1 MAHFE
6 TSNND
11 SIKKTETMVSNNET
25 KQWFVQE
32 ITPYYNLVKPKGT
45 KPTMVYFIVRI
56 KSEQVRIST
65 GYKVYPN
72 QWEKNKAKVSKLLP
86 KLESDNN
93 MILNNQIK
101 IYNQRFDEY
110 KYLVNCGQ
118 IEMNKDTLRHY
129 IYKGQIMKK
138 IKKALNIPQTLKN
151 YIYND
156 ISFTDATKENRV
168 REVEK
173 FESFLNGRVLNSYSE
188 LNTKLFREFQE
199 WLIENVEGKNEDG
212 TASPATLNKIVS
224 NLLGSINKYLVAN
237 EIISKSQFIDI
248 VVTPIRQ
255 TKNDNKIALTE
266 DEIYLLHNYQCETE
280 KDTQIRDLFLLECT
294 TGQRFSD
301 VNKVTNNIIHK
312 DGRTYINLVQDK
324 NKAPIQVDI
333 LFEMALEIVQKY
345 DYKLPNISNKLLN
358 ERIKI
363 IAQKAGIKGSEELFF
378 DHIDKSK
385 ARTITRERHEC
396 VCSHTGRNT
405 FVTMLSLR
413 GWHYNEIGRYTG
425 HKKIETI
432 QHYDKSKV
440 GTKYRVMF
448 EALQKERPELLL
460 KLVTD
465 KVDKEKLSKEITKEP
480 LNLSANPLLNDN
492 EKKELEYYAIDSITF
507 DTLLDTQFLA
517 SKINKATELKSQVG
531 HLKDGKLCS
540 YDNEITSLISEIEK
554 FSQSSTSDSDVAK
567 QYVKQLSV
575 WKLSDLHDSFREII
589 VKCVKIGIS
598 KDAIMQFIN
607 KAVEIGLLD
616 KERFT
621 NIKEITT
628 VLLNKR
634 NKD

>member
-1 MAHFE
+1 MAHSE
-6 TSNND
+6 TSNNG
-11 SIKKTETMVSNNET
+11 SIKKAETMVSNNEI
-25 KQWFVQE
+25 KQCFVQE

-56 KSEQVRIST
+56 KKEQVRIST
-65 GYKVYPN
+65 RCKVYPN

-118 IEMNKDTLRHY
+118 IEMNKDTLKHY
-129 IYKGQIMKK
+129 IYKGQIMKE
-138 IKKALNIPQTLKN
+138 IKEALNIPQTLKK

-156 ISFTDATKENRV
+156 ISFTDATRENRI

-248 VVTPIRQ
+248 VVTPIKQ

-280 KDTQIRDLFLLECT
+280 KDEQIRDLFLLECT

-385 ARTITRERHEC
+385 AYTITRERYEC

-413 GWHYNEIGRYTG
+413 GWHYHEIGRYTG

-465 KVDKEKLSKEITKEP
+465 KVNKETSKEP
-480 LNLSANPLLNDN
+480 NNLSTNSLLNDN
-492 EKKELEYYAIDSITF
+492 EKVKPEYYAINSITF
-507 DTLLDTQFLA
+507 DILLDTQFFA
-517 SKINKATELKSQVG
+517 SKINKAVELQSQVG

-540 YDNEITSLISEIEK
+540 YDNEIASLISEIEK

-575 WKLSDLHDSFREII
+575 WKLSDLHDCFRKMII
-589 VKCVKIGIS
+589 KCVEIGIS
-598 KDAIMQFIN
+598 RDAIMQFIN
-607 KAVEIGLLD
+607 KALEIGLLD
-616 KERFT
+616 NARFT

-628 VLLNKR
+628 ALLDKR
-634 NKD
+634 NQD

>member
-1 MAHFE
+1 MAHSE

-11 SIKKTETMVSNNET
+11 SIKKAETMVSNNEI
-25 KQWFVQE
+25 KQCFVQE

-56 KSEQVRIST
+56 KKEQVRIST
-65 GYKVYPN
+65 RCKVYPN

-118 IEMNKDTLRHY
+118 VEMNKDTLKHY
-129 IYKGQIMKK
+129 IYKGQIMKE
-138 IKKALNIPQTLKN
+138 IKEALNIPQTLKK

-156 ISFTDATKENRV
+156 ISFTDATRENRI

-173 FESFLNGRVLNSYSE
+173 FESFLKGRVLNSYSE

-248 VVTPIRQ
+248 VITPIKQ

-280 KDTQIRDLFLLECT
+280 KDEQIRDLFLLECT

-385 ARTITRERHEC
+385 AYTITRERYEC

-413 GWHYNEIGRYTG
+413 GWHYHEIGRYTG

-465 KVDKEKLSKEITKEP
+465 KVNKETSKEP
-480 LNLSANPLLNDN
+480 NNLSTNSLLNDN
-492 EKKELEYYAIDSITF
+492 VKVKPEYYAINSITF
-507 DTLLDTQFLA
+507 DILLDTQFFA
-517 SKINKATELKSQVG
+517 SKINKAVELQSQVG

-540 YDNEITSLISEIEK
+540 YDNEIASLISEIEK

-575 WKLSDLHDSFREII
+575 WKLSDLHDCFRKMII
-589 VKCVKIGIS
+589 KCVEIGIS
-598 KDAIMQFIN
+598 RDAIMQFIN
-607 KAVEIGLLD
+607 KALEIGLLD
-616 KERFT
+616 NERFI

-628 VLLNKR
+628 ALLDKR
-634 NKD
+634 NQD

>member
-1 MAHFE
+1 MAHSE
-6 TSNND
+6 TSNNG
-11 SIKKTETMVSNNET
+11 SIKKAETMVSNNEI
-25 KQWFVQE
+25 KQCFVQE

-56 KSEQVRIST
+56 KKEQVRIST
-65 GYKVYPN
+65 RCKVYPN

-118 IEMNKDTLRHY
+118 IEMNKDTLKHY
-129 IYKGQIMKK
+129 IYKGQIMKE
-138 IKKALNIPQTLKN
+138 IKEALNIPQTLKK

-156 ISFTDATKENRV
+156 ISFTDATRENRI

-199 WLIENVEGKNEDG
+199 CLIENVEGKYEDG

-248 VVTPIRQ
+248 VVTPIKQ

-280 KDTQIRDLFLLECT
+280 KDEQIRDLFLLECT

-385 ARTITRERHEC
+385 AYTITRERYEC

-413 GWHYNEIGRYTG
+413 GWHYHEIGRYTG

-465 KVDKEKLSKEITKEP
+465 KVNKETSKEP
-480 LNLSANPLLNDN
+480 NNLSTNSLLNDN
-492 EKKELEYYAIDSITF
+492 VKVKPEYYAINSITF
-507 DTLLDTQFLA
+507 DILLDTQFFA
-517 SKINKATELKSQVG
+517 SKINKAVELQSQVG

-540 YDNEITSLISEIEK
+540 YDNEIASLISEIEK

-575 WKLSDLHDSFREII
+575 WKLSDLHDCFRKMII
-589 VKCVKIGIS
+589 KCVKIGIS

-607 KAVEIGLLD
+607 KALEIGLLD
-616 KERFT
+616 NARFT

-628 VLLNKR
+628 ALLDKR
-634 NKD
+634 NQD

>member
-1 MAHFE
+1 MAHSE
-6 TSNND
+6 TSNNG
-11 SIKKTETMVSNNET
+11 SIKKAATMVSNNEI
-25 KQWFVQE
+25 KQCFVQE

-56 KSEQVRIST
+56 KKEQVRIST
-65 GYKVYPN
+65 RCKVYPN

-118 IEMNKDTLRHY
+118 IEMNKDTLKHY
-129 IYKGQIMKK
+129 IYKGQIMKE
-138 IKKALNIPQTLKN
+138 IKEALNIPQTLKK

-156 ISFTDATKENRV
+156 ISFTDATRENRI

-248 VVTPIRQ
+248 VVTPIKQ

-280 KDTQIRDLFLLECT
+280 KDEQIRDLFLLECT

-385 ARTITRERHEC
+385 AYTITRERYEC

-413 GWHYNEIGRYTG
+413 GWHYHEIGRYTG

-465 KVDKEKLSKEITKEP
+465 KVNKETRKEP
-480 LNLSANPLLNDN
+480 NNLSTNSLLNDN
-492 EKKELEYYAIDSITF
+492 EKVKPEYYAINSITF
-507 DTLLDTQFLA
+507 DILLDTQFFA
-517 SKINKATELKSQVG
+517 SKINKAVELQSQVG

-540 YDNEITSLISEIEK
+540 YDNEIASLISEIEK

-575 WKLSDLHDSFREII
+575 WKLSDLHDCFRKMII
-589 VKCVKIGIS
+589 KCVEIGIS
-598 KDAIMQFIN
+598 RDAIMQFIN
-607 KAVEIGLLD
+607 KALEIGLLD
-616 KERFT
+616 NERFI

-628 VLLNKR
+628 ALLDKR
-634 NKD
+634 NQD

>member
-1 MAHFE
+1 MAHSE
-6 TSNND
+6 TSNNG
-11 SIKKTETMVSNNET
+11 SIKKAETMVSNNEI
-25 KQWFVQE
+25 KQCFVQE

-56 KSEQVRIST
+56 KKEQVRIST
-65 GYKVYPN
+65 RCKVYPN
-72 QWEKNKAKVSKLLP
+72 QWEKDKAKVSKLLP

-118 IEMNKDTLRHY
+118 IEMNKDTLKHY
-129 IYKGQIMKK
+129 IYKGQIMKE
-138 IKKALNIPQTLKN
+138 IKEALNIPQTLKK

-156 ISFTDATKENRV
+156 ISFTDATRENRI

-248 VVTPIRQ
+248 VVTPIKQ

-280 KDTQIRDLFLLECT
+280 KDEQIRDLFLLECT

-385 ARTITRERHEC
+385 AYTITRERYEC

-413 GWHYNEIGRYTG
+413 GWHYHEIGRYTG

-465 KVDKEKLSKEITKEP
+465 KVNKETSKEP
-480 LNLSANPLLNDN
+480 NNLSTNSLLNDN
-492 EKKELEYYAIDSITF
+492 VKVKPEYYAINSITF
-507 DTLLDTQFLA
+507 DILLDTQFFA
-517 SKINKATELKSQVG
+517 SKINKAIELQSQVG

-540 YDNEITSLISEIEK
+540 YDNEIASLISEIEK
-554 FSQSSTSDSDVAK
+554 LSQSSTSDSDVAK

-575 WKLSDLHDSFREII
+575 GKLSDLHECFREMII
-589 VKCVKIGIS
+589 KCIKIGIS

-607 KAVEIGLLD
+607 KALEIGLLD
-616 KERFT
+616 NERFI

-628 VLLNKR
+628 ALLDKR
-634 NKD
+634 NQD

>member
-1 MAHFE
+1 MAHSE
-6 TSNND
+6 TSNNG
-11 SIKKTETMVSNNET
+11 SIKKAETMVSNNEI
-25 KQWFVQE
+25 KQCFVQE

-56 KSEQVRIST
+56 KKEQVRIST
-65 GYKVYPN
+65 RCKVYPN

-118 IEMNKDTLRHY
+118 IEMNKDTLKHY
-129 IYKGQIMKK
+129 IYKGQIMKE
-138 IKKALNIPQTLKN
+138 IKEALNIPQTLKK

-156 ISFTDATKENRV
+156 ISFTDATRENRI

-248 VVTPIRQ
+248 VVTPIKQ

-280 KDTQIRDLFLLECT
+280 KDEQIRDLFLLECT

-385 ARTITRERHEC
+385 AYTITRERYEC

-413 GWHYNEIGRYTG
+413 GWHYHEIGRYTG

-465 KVDKEKLSKEITKEP
+465 KVNKETSKEP
-480 LNLSANPLLNDN
+480 NNLSTNSLLNDN
-492 EKKELEYYAIDSITF
+492 VKVKPEYYAINSITF
-507 DTLLDTQFLA
+507 DILLDTQFFA
-517 SKINKATELKSQVG
+517 SKINKAIELQSQVG

-540 YDNEITSLISEIEK
+540 YDNEIASLISEIEK
-554 FSQSSTSDSDVAK
+554 LSQSSTSDSDVAK

-575 WKLSDLHDSFREII
+575 GKQSDLYDSFREMII
-589 VKCVKIGIS
+589 KCVKIGIS

-607 KAVEIGLLD
+607 KALEIGLLD
-616 KERFT
+616 NERFI

-628 VLLNKR
+628 ALLDKR
-634 NKD
+634 NQD

>member
-1 MAHFE
+1 MAHSE
-6 TSNND
+6 TSNNG
-11 SIKKTETMVSNNET
+11 SIKKAETMVSNNEI
-25 KQWFVQE
+25 KQCFVQE

-56 KSEQVRIST
+56 KKEQVRIST
-65 GYKVYPN
+65 RCKVYPN

-118 IEMNKDTLRHY
+118 IEMNKDTLKHY
-129 IYKGQIMKK
+129 IYKGQIMKE
-138 IKKALNIPQTLKN
+138 IKEALNIPQTLKK

-156 ISFTDATKENRV
+156 ISFTDATRENRI

-248 VVTPIRQ
+248 VVTPIKQ

-280 KDTQIRDLFLLECT
+280 KDEQIRDLFLLECT

-385 ARTITRERHEC
+385 AYTITRERYEC

-413 GWHYNEIGRYTG
+413 GWHYHEIGRYTG

-448 EALQKERPELLL
+448 EALQKECPELLL

-465 KVDKEKLSKEITKEP
+465 KVNKETSKEP
-480 LNLSANPLLNDN
+480 NNLSTNSLLNDN
-492 EKKELEYYAIDSITF
+492 VKVKPEYYAINSITF
-507 DTLLDTQFLA
+507 DILLDTQFFA
-517 SKINKATELKSQVG
+517 SKINKAVELQSQVG

-540 YDNEITSLISEIEK
+540 YDNEIASLISEIEK
-554 FSQSSTSDSDVAK
+554 LSQSSTSDSDVAK

-575 WKLSDLHDSFREII
+575 WKLSDLHDCFRKMII
-589 VKCVKIGIS
+589 KCVEIGIS
-598 KDAIMQFIN
+598 RDAIMQFIN
-607 KAVEIGLLD
+607 KALEIGLLD
-616 KERFT
+616 NERFI

-628 VLLNKR
+628 ALLDKR
-634 NKD
+634 NQD

>member
-1 MAHFE
+1 MAHSE

-11 SIKKTETMVSNNET
+11 SIKKAETMVSNNEI
-25 KQWFVQE
+25 KQCFVQE

-56 KSEQVRIST
+56 KKEQVRIST
-65 GYKVYPN
+65 RCKVYPN

-118 IEMNKDTLRHY
+118 VEMNKDTLKHY
-129 IYKGQIMKK
+129 IYKGQIMKE
-138 IKKALNIPQTLKN
+138 IKEALNIPQTLKK

-156 ISFTDATKENRV
+156 ISFTDATRENRI

-173 FESFLNGRVLNSYSE
+173 FESFLKGRVLNSYSE

-248 VVTPIRQ
+248 VVTPIKQ

-280 KDTQIRDLFLLECT
+280 KDEQIRDLFLLECT

-385 ARTITRERHEC
+385 AYTITRERYEC

-413 GWHYNEIGRYTG
+413 GWHYHEIGRYTG

-465 KVDKEKLSKEITKEP
+465 KVNKETSKEP
-480 LNLSANPLLNDN
+480 NNLSTNSLLNDN
-492 EKKELEYYAIDSITF
+492 VKVKPEYYAINSITF
-507 DTLLDTQFLA
+507 DILLDTQFFA
-517 SKINKATELKSQVG
+517 SKINKAVELQSQVG

-540 YDNEITSLISEIEK
+540 YDNEIASLISEIEK

-575 WKLSDLHDSFREII
+575 WKLSDLHDCFRKMII
-589 VKCVKIGIS
+589 KCVEIGIS
-598 KDAIMQFIN
+598 RDAIMQFIN
-607 KAVEIGLLD
+607 KALEIGLLD
-616 KERFT
+616 NERFI

-628 VLLNKR
+628 ALLDKR
-634 NKD
+634 NQD

>member
-1 MAHFE
+1 MHSK

-11 SIKKTETMVSNNET
+11 SIKKAETMVSNNEI
-25 KQWFVQE
+25 KQCFVQE

-56 KSEQVRIST
+56 QNEQVRIST
-65 GYKVYPN
+65 GYKVYPS
-72 QWEKNKAKVSKLLP
+72 QWEKNKAKVSKQLP

-93 MILNNQIK
+93 MILNDQIE

-118 IEMNKDTLRHY
+118 IEMNKETLKHY
-129 IYKGQIMKK
+129 IYKGKIMKK
-138 IKKALNIPQTLKN
+138 EKEVLNIPQTLKSS
-151 YIYND
+151 IYND
-156 ISFTDATKENRV
+156 VSFVDVTRENRI

-237 EIISKSQFIDI
+237 EIISKSQFTDI
-248 VVTPIRQ
+248 VVIPIKQ

-301 VNKVTNNIIHK
+301 VDKVTNNIIHK
-312 DGRTYINLVQDK
+312 DDRTYINLVQDK
-324 NKAPIQVDI
+324 TKAPIQVDI

-345 DYKLPNISNKLLN
+345 NYKLPNISNKLLN

-378 DHIDKSK
+378 DHTNKSK
-385 ARTITRERHEC
+385 AYTITRKRHEC
-396 VCSHTGRNT
+396 ICSHTGRNT

-425 HKKIETI
+425 HKKIETV

-440 GTKYRVMF
+440 GTKYKVMF
-448 EALQKERPELLL
+448 EELKKKHPELLL
-460 KLVTD
+460 KLVA
-465 KVDKEKLSKEITKEP
+465 DKEEHSKDNKLTKEP
-480 LNLSANPLLNDN
+480 TNLLNHLLFN
-492 EKKELEYYAIDSITF
+492 NNVKEELEYYAVDRDIDITKF
-507 DTLLDTQFLA
+507 DLTND
-517 SKINKATELKSQVG
+517 ELK
-531 HLKDGKLCS
+531 
-540 YDNEITSLISEIEK
+540 
-554 FSQSSTSDSDVAK
+554 
-567 QYVKQLSV
+567 
-575 WKLSDLHDSFREII
+575 W
-589 VKCVKIGIS
+589 
-598 KDAIMQFIN
+598 
-607 KAVEIGLLD
+607 LD
-616 KERFT
+616 KVEDTFEVGVPSLR
-621 NIKEITT
+621 IKKILNRLI
-628 VLLNKR
+628 LLGIVVRLK
-634 NKD
+634 

>member
-1 MAHFE
+1 MAHSE
-6 TSNND
+6 TSNNG
-11 SIKKTETMVSNNET
+11 SIKKAETMVSNNEI
-25 KQWFVQE
+25 KQCFVQE

-56 KSEQVRIST
+56 KKEQVRIST
-65 GYKVYPN
+65 RCKVYPN

-118 IEMNKDTLRHY
+118 IEMNKDTLKHY
-129 IYKGQIMKK
+129 IYKGQIMKE
-138 IKKALNIPQTLKN
+138 IKEALNIPQTLKK

-156 ISFTDATKENRV
+156 ISFTDATRENRI

-248 VVTPIRQ
+248 VVTPIKQ

-280 KDTQIRDLFLLECT
+280 KDEQIRDLFLLECT

-385 ARTITRERHEC
+385 AYTITRERYEC

-413 GWHYNEIGRYTG
+413 GWHYHEIGRYTG

-465 KVDKEKLSKEITKEP
+465 KVNKETSKEP
-480 LNLSANPLLNDN
+480 NNLSTNSLLNDN
-492 EKKELEYYAIDSITF
+492 VKVKPEYYAINSITF
-507 DTLLDTQFLA
+507 DILLDTLFFA
-517 SKINKATELKSQVG
+517 SKINKAIELQSQVG

-540 YDNEITSLISEIEK
+540 YDNEIASLISEIEK
-554 FSQSSTSDSDVAK
+554 LSQSSTSDSDVAK

-575 WKLSDLHDSFREII
+575 GKLSDLHECFREMII
-589 VKCVKIGIS
+589 KCIKIGIS

-607 KAVEIGLLD
+607 KALEIGLLD
-616 KERFT
+616 NERFI

-628 VLLNKR
+628 ALLDKR
-634 NKD
+634 NQD

>member
-1 MAHFE
+1 MAHSE
-6 TSNND
+6 TSNNG
-11 SIKKTETMVSNNET
+11 SIKKAETMVSNNEI
-25 KQWFVQE
+25 KQCFVQE

-56 KSEQVRIST
+56 KKEQVRIST
-65 GYKVYPN
+65 RCKVYPN

-118 IEMNKDTLRHY
+118 IEMNKDTLKHY
-129 IYKGQIMKK
+129 IYKGQIMKE
-138 IKKALNIPQTLKN
+138 IKEALNIPQTLKK

-156 ISFTDATKENRV
+156 ISFTDATRENRI

-248 VVTPIRQ
+248 VVTPIKQ

-280 KDTQIRDLFLLECT
+280 KDEQIRDLFLLECT

-385 ARTITRERHEC
+385 AYTITRERYEC

-413 GWHYNEIGRYTG
+413 GWHYHEIGRYTG

-465 KVDKEKLSKEITKEP
+465 KVNKETRKEP
-480 LNLSANPLLNDN
+480 NNLSTNSLLNDN
-492 EKKELEYYAIDSITF
+492 EKVKPEYYAINSITF
-507 DTLLDTQFLA
+507 DILLDTQFFA
-517 SKINKATELKSQVG
+517 SKINKAVELQSQVG

-540 YDNEITSLISEIEK
+540 YDNEIASLISEIEK
-554 FSQSSTSDSDVAK
+554 LSQSSTSDSDVAK

-575 WKLSDLHDSFREII
+575 WKLSDLHDCFRKMII
-589 VKCVKIGIS
+589 KCVEIGIS
-598 KDAIMQFIN
+598 RDAIMQFIN
-607 KAVEIGLLD
+607 KALEIGLLD
-616 KERFT
+616 NERFI

-628 VLLNKR
+628 ALLDKR
-634 NKD
+634 NQD

>member
-1 MAHFE
+1 MAHSE
-6 TSNND
+6 TSNNG
-11 SIKKTETMVSNNET
+11 SIKKAETMVSNNEI
-25 KQWFVQE
+25 KQCFVQE

-56 KSEQVRIST
+56 KKEQVRIST
-65 GYKVYPN
+65 RCKVYPN

-118 IEMNKDTLRHY
+118 IEMNKDTLKHY
-129 IYKGQIMKK
+129 IYKGQIMKE
-138 IKKALNIPQTLKN
+138 IKEALNIPQTLKK

-156 ISFTDATKENRV
+156 ISFTDATRENRI

-248 VVTPIRQ
+248 VVTPIKQ

-280 KDTQIRDLFLLECT
+280 KDEQIRDLFLLECT

-385 ARTITRERHEC
+385 AYTITRERYEC

-413 GWHYNEIGRYTG
+413 GWHYHEIGRYTG

-465 KVDKEKLSKEITKEP
+465 KVNKETRKEP
-480 LNLSANPLLNDN
+480 NNLSTNSLLNDN
-492 EKKELEYYAIDSITF
+492 EKVKPEYYAINSITF
-507 DTLLDTQFLA
+507 DILLDTQFFA
-517 SKINKATELKSQVG
+517 SKINKAVELQSQVG

-540 YDNEITSLISEIEK
+540 YDNEIASLISEIEK

-575 WKLSDLHDSFREII
+575 WKLSDLHDCFRKMII
-589 VKCVKIGIS
+589 KCVEIGIS
-598 KDAIMQFIN
+598 RDAIMQFIN
-607 KAVEIGLLD
+607 KALEIGLLD
-616 KERFT
+616 NERFI

-628 VLLNKR
+628 ALLDKR
-634 NKD
+634 NQD

>member
-1 MAHFE
+1 MAHSE

-11 SIKKTETMVSNNET
+11 SIKKAETMVSNNEI
-25 KQWFVQE
+25 KQCFVQE

-56 KSEQVRIST
+56 KKEQVRIST
-65 GYKVYPN
+65 RCKVYPN

-118 IEMNKDTLRHY
+118 VEMNKDTLKHY
-129 IYKGQIMKK
+129 IYKGQIMKE
-138 IKKALNIPQTLKN
+138 IKEALNIPQTLKK

-156 ISFTDATKENRV
+156 ISFTDATRENRI

-173 FESFLNGRVLNSYSE
+173 FESFLKGRVLNSYSE
-188 LNTKLFREFQE
+188 LNTKLFREFQDR
-199 WLIENVEGKNEDG
+199 LIENVEGKNEDG

-248 VVTPIRQ
+248 VVTPIKQ

-280 KDTQIRDLFLLECT
+280 KDEQIRDLFLLECT

-385 ARTITRERHEC
+385 AYTITRERYEC

-413 GWHYNEIGRYTG
+413 GWHYHEIGRYTG

-465 KVDKEKLSKEITKEP
+465 KVNKETSKEP
-480 LNLSANPLLNDN
+480 NNLSTNSLLNDN
-492 EKKELEYYAIDSITF
+492 VKVKPEYYAINSITF
-507 DTLLDTQFLA
+507 DILLDTQFFA
-517 SKINKATELKSQVG
+517 SKINKAVELQSQVG

-540 YDNEITSLISEIEK
+540 YDNEIASLISEIEK

-575 WKLSDLHDSFREII
+575 WKLSDLHDCFRKMII
-589 VKCVKIGIS
+589 KCVEIGIS
-598 KDAIMQFIN
+598 RDAIMQFIN
-607 KAVEIGLLD
+607 KALEIGLLD
-616 KERFT
+616 NERFI

-628 VLLNKR
+628 ALLDKR
-634 NKD
+634 NQD

>member
-6 TSNND
+6 TSND
-11 SIKKTETMVSNNET
+11 SIKRTETMVSNNET

-32 ITPYYNLVKPKGT
+32 IPPYYNLVKPKGT

-56 KSEQVRIST
+56 KNEQVRIST
-65 GYKVYPN
+65 GCKVSPN

-93 MILNNQIK
+93 MILNNQIQ

-118 IEMNKDTLRHY
+118 IEMNKDTLKHY
-129 IYKGQIMKK
+129 IYKGQIMKE
-138 IKKALNIPQTLKN
+138 IKEALNIPQTLKN

-156 ISFTDATKENRV
+156 ISFTDATRGNRI

-199 WLIENVEGKNEDG
+199 WLIENIEGKNEDG

-248 VVTPIRQ
+248 VVTPIKQ

-280 KDTQIRDLFLLECT
+280 KDEQIRDLFLLECT

-301 VNKVTNNIIHK
+301 VSKVTNNIIHK

-385 ARTITRERHEC
+385 AYTITRERCEC

-413 GWHYNEIGRYTG
+413 GWHYHEIGRYTG

-460 KLVTD
+460 KLVI
-465 KVDKEKLSKEITKEP
+465 DKEELGKEATKKT
-480 LNLSANPLLNDN
+480 LNLLTNPLLNDN
-492 EKKELEYYAIDSITF
+492 EKVKLEYYAIDSITF

-517 SKINKATELKSQVG
+517 SKINKATELQSQVG

-540 YDNEITSLISEIEK
+540 YDNEITSLVSEIEN
-554 FSQSSTSDSDVAK
+554 FAQSSTSDFDVAK

-575 WKLSDLHDSFREII
+575 WKLSDLNDIFKELII
-589 VKCVKIGIS
+589 KCVKIGIS
-598 KDAIMQFIN
+598 KDVIMRFID
-607 KAVEIGLLD
+607 KALEMELLD
-616 KERFT
+616 TDRFT
-621 NIKEITT
+621 NIKEVAIA
-628 VLLNKR
+628 LLDTKNK
-634 NKD
+634 NW

>member
-1 MAHFE
+1 MAHSE
-6 TSNND
+6 TSNNG
-11 SIKKTETMVSNNET
+11 SIKKAETMVSNNEI
-25 KQWFVQE
+25 KQCFVQE

-56 KSEQVRIST
+56 KKEQVRIST
-65 GYKVYPN
+65 RCKVYPN

-118 IEMNKDTLRHY
+118 IEMNKDTLKHY
-129 IYKGQIMKK
+129 IYKGQIMKE
-138 IKKALNIPQTLKN
+138 IKEALNIPQTLKK

-156 ISFTDATKENRV
+156 ISFTDATRENRI

-248 VVTPIRQ
+248 VVTPIKQ

-280 KDTQIRDLFLLECT
+280 KDEQIRDLFLLECT

-385 ARTITRERHEC
+385 AYTITRERYEC

-413 GWHYNEIGRYTG
+413 GWHYHEIGRYTG

-465 KVDKEKLSKEITKEP
+465 KVNKETSKEP
-480 LNLSANPLLNDN
+480 NNLSTNSLLNDN
-492 EKKELEYYAIDSITF
+492 VKVKPEYYAINIITF
-507 DTLLDTQFLA
+507 DILLDTQFFA
-517 SKINKATELKSQVG
+517 SKINKAIELQSQVG

-540 YDNEITSLISEIEK
+540 YDNEIASLISEIEK
-554 FSQSSTSDSDVAK
+554 LSQSSTSDSDVAK

-575 WKLSDLHDSFREII
+575 GKLSDLHECFREMII
-589 VKCVKIGIS
+589 KCIKIGIS

-607 KAVEIGLLD
+607 KALEIGLLD
-616 KERFT
+616 NERFI

-628 VLLNKR
+628 ALLDKR
-634 NKD
+634 NQD

>member
-1 MAHFE
+1 MAHSE
-6 TSNND
+6 TSNNG
-11 SIKKTETMVSNNET
+11 SIKKAETMVSNNEI
-25 KQWFVQE
+25 KQCFVQE

-56 KSEQVRIST
+56 KKEQVRIST
-65 GYKVYPN
+65 RCKVYPN

-118 IEMNKDTLRHY
+118 IEMNKDTLKHY
-129 IYKGQIMKK
+129 IYKGQIMKE
-138 IKKALNIPQTLKN
+138 IKEALNIPQTLKK

-156 ISFTDATKENRV
+156 ISFTDATRENRI

-248 VVTPIRQ
+248 VVTPIKQ

-280 KDTQIRDLFLLECT
+280 KDEQIRDLFLLECT

-385 ARTITRERHEC
+385 AYTITRERYEC

-413 GWHYNEIGRYTG
+413 GWHYHEIGRYTG

-465 KVDKEKLSKEITKEP
+465 KVNKETSKEP
-480 LNLSANPLLNDN
+480 NNLSTNSLLNDN
-492 EKKELEYYAIDSITF
+492 VKVKPEYYAINSITF
-507 DTLLDTQFLA
+507 DILLDTQFFA
-517 SKINKATELKSQVG
+517 SSINKAVELQSQVG

-540 YDNEITSLISEIEK
+540 YDNEIASLISEIEK
-554 FSQSSTSDSDVAK
+554 LSQSSTSDSDVAK

-575 WKLSDLHDSFREII
+575 WKLSDLHDCFRKMII
-589 VKCVKIGIS
+589 KCVEIGIS
-598 KDAIMQFIN
+598 RDAIMQFIN
-607 KAVEIGLLD
+607 KALEIGLLD
-616 KERFT
+616 NERFI

-628 VLLNKR
+628 ALLDKR
-634 NKD
+634 NQD

>member
-1 MAHFE
+1 
-6 TSNND
+6 
-11 SIKKTETMVSNNET
+11 
-25 KQWFVQE
+25 
-32 ITPYYNLVKPKGT
+32 
-45 KPTMVYFIVRI
+45 
-56 KSEQVRIST
+56 
-65 GYKVYPN
+65 
-72 QWEKNKAKVSKLLP
+72 
-86 KLESDNN
+86 

-118 IEMNKDTLRHY
+118 IEMNKDTLKHY
-129 IYKGQIMKK
+129 IYKGQIMKE
-138 IKKALNIPQTLKN
+138 IKEALNIPQTLKK

-156 ISFTDATKENRV
+156 ISFTDATRENRI

-248 VVTPIRQ
+248 VVTPIKQ

-280 KDTQIRDLFLLECT
+280 KDEQIRDLFLLECT

-385 ARTITRERHEC
+385 AYTITRERYEC

-413 GWHYNEIGRYTG
+413 GWHYHEIGRYTG

-465 KVDKEKLSKEITKEP
+465 KVNKETSKEP
-480 LNLSANPLLNDN
+480 NNLSTNSLLNDN
-492 EKKELEYYAIDSITF
+492 VKVKPEYYAINSITF
-507 DTLLDTQFLA
+507 DILLDTQFFA
-517 SKINKATELKSQVG
+517 SKINKAVELQSQVG

-540 YDNEITSLISEIEK
+540 YDNEIASLISEIEK

-575 WKLSDLHDSFREII
+575 WKLSDLHDCFRKMII
-589 VKCVKIGIS
+589 KCVKIGIS

-607 KAVEIGLLD
+607 KALEIGLLD
-616 KERFT
+616 NARFT

-628 VLLNKR
+628 ALLDKR
-634 NKD
+634 NQD

>member
-1 MAHFE
+1 MAHSE
-6 TSNND
+6 TSNNG
-11 SIKKTETMVSNNET
+11 SIKKAETMVSNNEI
-25 KQWFVQE
+25 KQCFVQE

-56 KSEQVRIST
+56 KKEQVRIST
-65 GYKVYPN
+65 RCKVYPN

-118 IEMNKDTLRHY
+118 IEMNKDTLKHY
-129 IYKGQIMKK
+129 IYKGQIMKE
-138 IKKALNIPQTLKN
+138 IKEALNIPQTLKK

-156 ISFTDATKENRV
+156 ISFTDATRENRI

-248 VVTPIRQ
+248 VVTPIKQ

-280 KDTQIRDLFLLECT
+280 KDEQIRDLFLLECT

-385 ARTITRERHEC
+385 AYTITRERYEC

-413 GWHYNEIGRYTG
+413 GWHYHEIGRYTG

-465 KVDKEKLSKEITKEP
+465 KVNKETRKEP
-480 LNLSANPLLNDN
+480 NNLSTNSLLNDN
-492 EKKELEYYAIDSITF
+492 EKVKPEYYAINSITF
-507 DTLLDTQFLA
+507 DILLDTQFFA
-517 SKINKATELKSQVG
+517 SKINKAVELQSQVG

-540 YDNEITSLISEIEK
+540 YDNEIASLISEIEK

-575 WKLSDLHDSFREII
+575 GKLSDLHECFREMII
-589 VKCVKIGIS
+589 KCVKIGIS

-607 KAVEIGLLD
+607 KALEIGLLD
-616 KERFT
+616 NARFT

-628 VLLNKR
+628 ALLDKR
-634 NKD
+634 NQD

>member
-1 MAHFE
+1 MAHSE
-6 TSNND
+6 TSNNG
-11 SIKKTETMVSNNET
+11 SIKKAETMVSNNEI
-25 KQWFVQE
+25 KQCFVQE

-56 KSEQVRIST
+56 KKEQVRIST
-65 GYKVYPN
+65 RCKVYPN

-118 IEMNKDTLRHY
+118 IEMNKDTLKHY
-129 IYKGQIMKK
+129 IYKGQIMKE
-138 IKKALNIPQTLKN
+138 IKEALNIPQTLKK

-156 ISFTDATKENRV
+156 ISFTDATRENRI

-237 EIISKSQFIDI
+237 EIISKSQFIDK
-248 VVTPIRQ
+248 VVTPIKQ

-280 KDTQIRDLFLLECT
+280 KDEQIRDLFLLECT

-385 ARTITRERHEC
+385 AYTITRERYEC

-413 GWHYNEIGRYTG
+413 GWHYHEIGRYTG

-465 KVDKEKLSKEITKEP
+465 KVNKETRKEP
-480 LNLSANPLLNDN
+480 NNLSTNSLLNDN
-492 EKKELEYYAIDSITF
+492 EKVKPEYYAINSITF
-507 DTLLDTQFLA
+507 DILLDTQFFA
-517 SKINKATELKSQVG
+517 SKINKAVELQSQVG

-540 YDNEITSLISEIEK
+540 YDNEIASLISEIEK

-575 WKLSDLHDSFREII
+575 WKLSDLHDCFRKMII
-589 VKCVKIGIS
+589 KCVEIGIS
-598 KDAIMQFIN
+598 RDAIMQFIN
-607 KAVEIGLLD
+607 KALEIGLLD
-616 KERFT
+616 NERFI

-628 VLLNKR
+628 ALLDKR
-634 NKD
+634 NQD

>member
-6 TSNND
+6 TSND
-11 SIKKTETMVSNNET
+11 SIKRTETMVSNNET

-45 KPTMVYFIVRI
+45 KPTMVYFIARI
-56 KSEQVRIST
+56 KNEQVRIST
-65 GYKVYPN
+65 GCKVYPN

-93 MILNNQIK
+93 MILNNQIQ

-118 IEMNKDTLRHY
+118 IEMNKDTLKHY
-129 IYKGQIMKK
+129 IYKGQIMKE
-138 IKKALNIPQTLKN
+138 IKEALNIPQTLKN

-156 ISFTDATKENRV
+156 ISFTDATRGNRI

-188 LNTKLFREFQE
+188 LNTKLLREFQE
-199 WLIENVEGKNEDG
+199 WLIENIEGKNEDG

-248 VVTPIRQ
+248 VVTPIKQ

-280 KDTQIRDLFLLECT
+280 KDEQIRDLFLLECT

-301 VNKVTNNIIHK
+301 VSKVTNNIIHK
-312 DGRTYINLVQDK
+312 DSRTYINLVQDK

-385 ARTITRERHEC
+385 AYTITRERYEC

-413 GWHYNEIGRYTG
+413 GWHYHEIGRYTG

-460 KLVTD
+460 KLVI
-465 KVDKEKLSKEITKEP
+465 DKEELGKEATKKT
-480 LNLSANPLLNDN
+480 LNLLTNPLLNDN
-492 EKKELEYYAIDSITF
+492 EKVKLEYYAIDSITF
-507 DTLLDTQFLA
+507 DTLLDTQFFA
-517 SKINKATELKSQVG
+517 SKINKATELQSQVG

-540 YDNEITSLISEIEK
+540 YDNEITSLVSEIEN
-554 FSQSSTSDSDVAK
+554 FAQSPTSDFDVAK

-575 WKLSDLHDSFREII
+575 WKQSDLSDNFKELII
-589 VKCVKIGIS
+589 KCVKIGIS
-598 KDAIMQFIN
+598 KDVIMRFID
-607 KAVEIGLLD
+607 KALEMELLD
-616 KERFT
+616 TDRFT
-621 NIKEITT
+621 NIKEVAIA
-628 VLLNKR
+628 LLDAKNK
-634 NKD
+634 NW

>member
-1 MAHFE
+1 MAHSE

-11 SIKKTETMVSNNET
+11 SIKKAETMVSNNEI
-25 KQWFVQE
+25 KQCFVQE

-56 KSEQVRIST
+56 KKEQVRIST
-65 GYKVYPN
+65 RCKVYPN

-118 IEMNKDTLRHY
+118 VEMNKDTLKHY
-129 IYKGQIMKK
+129 IYKGQIMKE
-138 IKKALNIPQTLKN
+138 IKEALNIPQTLKK

-156 ISFTDATKENRV
+156 ISFTDATRENRI

-173 FESFLNGRVLNSYSE
+173 FESFLKGRVLNSYSE

-248 VVTPIRQ
+248 VVTPIKQ

-280 KDTQIRDLFLLECT
+280 KDEQIRDLFLLECT

-385 ARTITRERHEC
+385 AYTITRERYEC

-413 GWHYNEIGRYTG
+413 GWHYHEIGRYTG

-465 KVDKEKLSKEITKEP
+465 KVNKETSKEP
-480 LNLSANPLLNDN
+480 NNLSTNSLLNDN
-492 EKKELEYYAIDSITF
+492 VKVKPEYYAINSITF
-507 DTLLDTQFLA
+507 DILLDTQFFA
-517 SKINKATELKSQVG
+517 SKINKAVELQSQVG

-540 YDNEITSLISEIEK
+540 YDNEIASLISEIEK
-554 FSQSSTSDSDVAK
+554 LSQSSTSDSDVAK

-575 WKLSDLHDSFREII
+575 WKLSDLHDCFRKMII
-589 VKCVKIGIS
+589 KCVEIGIS
-598 KDAIMQFIN
+598 RDAIMQFIN
-607 KAVEIGLLD
+607 KALEIGLLD
-616 KERFT
+616 NERFI

-628 VLLNKR
+628 ALLDKR
-634 NKD
+634 NQD

>member
-1 MAHFE
+1 MAHSE
-6 TSNND
+6 TSNNG
-11 SIKKTETMVSNNET
+11 SIKKAETMVSNNEI
-25 KQWFVQE
+25 KQCFVQE

-56 KSEQVRIST
+56 KKEQVRIST
-65 GYKVYPN
+65 RCKVYPN

-118 IEMNKDTLRHY
+118 IEMNKDTLKHY
-129 IYKGQIMKK
+129 IYKGQIMKE
-138 IKKALNIPQTLKN
+138 IKEALNIPQTLKK

-156 ISFTDATKENRV
+156 ISFTDATRENRI

-248 VVTPIRQ
+248 VVTPIKQ

-280 KDTQIRDLFLLECT
+280 KDEQIRDLFLLECT

-385 ARTITRERHEC
+385 AYTITRERYEC

-413 GWHYNEIGRYTG
+413 GWHYHEIGRYTG

-465 KVDKEKLSKEITKEP
+465 KVNKETSKEP
-480 LNLSANPLLNDN
+480 NNLSTNSLLNDN
-492 EKKELEYYAIDSITF
+492 VKVKPEYYAINSITF
-507 DTLLDTQFLA
+507 DILLDTQFFA
-517 SKINKATELKSQVG
+517 SKINKAVELQSQVG

-540 YDNEITSLISEIEK
+540 YDNEIASLISEIEK
-554 FSQSSTSDSDVAK
+554 LSQSSTSDSDVAK

-575 WKLSDLHDSFREII
+575 GKLSDLYDCFREMII
-589 VKCVKIGIS
+589 KCVKIGIS

-607 KAVEIGLLD
+607 KALEIGLLD
-616 KERFT
+616 NERFI

-628 VLLNKR
+628 ALLDKR
-634 NKD
+634 NQD

>member
-1 MAHFE
+1 MAHSE
-6 TSNND
+6 TSNNG
-11 SIKKTETMVSNNET
+11 SIKKAETMVSNNEI
-25 KQWFVQE
+25 KQCFVQE

-56 KSEQVRIST
+56 KKEQVRIST
-65 GYKVYPN
+65 RCKVYPN

-118 IEMNKDTLRHY
+118 IEMNKDTLKHY
-129 IYKGQIMKK
+129 IYKGQIMKE
-138 IKKALNIPQTLKN
+138 IKEALNIPQTLKK

-156 ISFTDATKENRV
+156 ISFTDATRENRI

-248 VVTPIRQ
+248 VVTPIKQ

-280 KDTQIRDLFLLECT
+280 KDEQIRDLFLLECT

-385 ARTITRERHEC
+385 AYTITRERYEC

-413 GWHYNEIGRYTG
+413 GWHYHEIGRYTG

-465 KVDKEKLSKEITKEP
+465 KVNKETSKEP
-480 LNLSANPLLNDN
+480 NNLSTNSLLNDN
-492 EKKELEYYAIDSITF
+492 EKVKPEYYAINSITF
-507 DTLLDTQFLA
+507 DILLDTQFFA
-517 SKINKATELKSQVG
+517 SKINKAVELQSQVG

-540 YDNEITSLISEIEK
+540 YDNEIASLISEIEK

-575 WKLSDLHDSFREII
+575 WKLSDLHDCFRKMII
-589 VKCVKIGIS
+589 KCVEIGIS
-598 KDAIMQFIN
+598 RDAIMQFIN
-607 KAVEIGLLD
+607 KALEIGLLD
-616 KERFT
+616 NERFI

-628 VLLNKR
+628 ALLDKR
-634 NKD
+634 NQD

>member
-1 MAHFE
+1 MAHSE
-6 TSNND
+6 TSNNG
-11 SIKKTETMVSNNET
+11 SIKKAETMVSNNEI
-25 KQWFVQE
+25 KQCFVQE

-56 KSEQVRIST
+56 KKEQVRIST
-65 GYKVYPN
+65 RCKVYPN

-118 IEMNKDTLRHY
+118 IEMNKDTLKHY
-129 IYKGQIMKK
+129 IYKGQIMKE
-138 IKKALNIPQTLKN
+138 IKEALNIPQTLKK

-156 ISFTDATKENRV
+156 ISFTDATRENRI

-248 VVTPIRQ
+248 VVTPIKQ

-280 KDTQIRDLFLLECT
+280 KDEQIRDLFLLECT

-385 ARTITRERHEC
+385 AYTITRERYEC

-413 GWHYNEIGRYTG
+413 GWHYHEIGRYTG

-465 KVDKEKLSKEITKEP
+465 KVNKETSKEP
-480 LNLSANPLLNDN
+480 NNLSTNSLLNDN
-492 EKKELEYYAIDSITF
+492 VKVKPEYYAINSITF
-507 DTLLDTQFLA
+507 DILLDTQFFA
-517 SKINKATELKSQVG
+517 SKINKAVELQSQVG

-540 YDNEITSLISEIEK
+540 YDNEIASLISEIEK
-554 FSQSSTSDSDVAK
+554 LSQSSTSDSDVAK

-575 WKLSDLHDSFREII
+575 WKLSDLHDCFRKMII
-589 VKCVKIGIS
+589 KCVEIGIS
-598 KDAIMQFIN
+598 RDAIMQFIN
-607 KAVEIGLLD
+607 KALEISLLD

-621 NIKEITT
+621 NIKEIITA
-628 VLLNKR
+628 LLDKR
-634 NKD
+634 NQG

>member
-1 MAHFE
+1 MAHSE
-6 TSNND
+6 TSNNG
-11 SIKKTETMVSNNET
+11 SIKKAETMVSNNEI
-25 KQWFVQE
+25 KQCFVQE

-56 KSEQVRIST
+56 KKEQVRIST
-65 GYKVYPN
+65 RCKVYPN

-118 IEMNKDTLRHY
+118 IEMNKDTLKHY
-129 IYKGQIMKK
+129 IYKGQIMKE
-138 IKKALNIPQTLKN
+138 IKEALNIPQTLKK

-156 ISFTDATKENRV
+156 ISFTDATRENRI

-248 VVTPIRQ
+248 VVTPIKQ

-280 KDTQIRDLFLLECT
+280 KDEQIRDLFLLECT

-363 IAQKAGIKGSEELFF
+363 IAQKAGIKGSEEFFF

-385 ARTITRERHEC
+385 AYTITRERYEC

-413 GWHYNEIGRYTG
+413 GWHYHEIGRYTG

-465 KVDKEKLSKEITKEP
+465 KVNKETRKEP
-480 LNLSANPLLNDN
+480 NNLSTNSLLNDN
-492 EKKELEYYAIDSITF
+492 EKVKPEYYAINSITF
-507 DTLLDTQFLA
+507 DILLDTQFFA
-517 SKINKATELKSQVG
+517 SKINKAVELQSQVG

-540 YDNEITSLISEIEK
+540 YDNEIASLISEIEK

-575 WKLSDLHDSFREII
+575 WKLSDLHDCFRKMII
-589 VKCVKIGIS
+589 KCVEIGIS
-598 KDAIMQFIN
+598 RDAIMQFIN
-607 KAVEIGLLD
+607 KALEIGLLD
-616 KERFT
+616 NARFT

-628 VLLNKR
+628 ALLDKR
-634 NKD
+634 NQD

>member
-1 MAHFE
+1 MAHSE
-6 TSNND
+6 TSNNG
-11 SIKKTETMVSNNET
+11 SIKKAETMVSNNEI
-25 KQWFVQE
+25 KQCFVQE

-56 KSEQVRIST
+56 KKEQVRIST
-65 GYKVYPN
+65 RCKVYPN

-118 IEMNKDTLRHY
+118 IEMNKDTLKHY
-129 IYKGQIMKK
+129 IYKGQIMKE
-138 IKKALNIPQTLKN
+138 IKEALNIPQTLKK

-156 ISFTDATKENRV
+156 ISFTDATRENRI

-248 VVTPIRQ
+248 VVTPIKQ

-280 KDTQIRDLFLLECT
+280 KDEQIRDLFLLECT

-385 ARTITRERHEC
+385 AYTITRERYEC

-413 GWHYNEIGRYTG
+413 GWHYHEIGRYTG

-465 KVDKEKLSKEITKEP
+465 KVNKETSKEP
-480 LNLSANPLLNDN
+480 NNLSTNSLLNDN
-492 EKKELEYYAIDSITF
+492 VKVKPEYYAINSITF
-507 DTLLDTQFLA
+507 DILLDTQFFA
-517 SKINKATELKSQVG
+517 SKINKAVELQSQVG

-540 YDNEITSLISEIEK
+540 YDNEIASLISEIEK
-554 FSQSSTSDSDVAK
+554 LSQSSTSDSDVAK

-575 WKLSDLHDSFREII
+575 WKLSDLHDCFRKMII
-589 VKCVKIGIS
+589 KCVEIGIS
-598 KDAIMQFIN
+598 RDAIMQFIN
-607 KAVEIGLLD
+607 KALEIGLLD
-616 KERFT
+616 NARFT

-628 VLLNKR
+628 ALLDKR
-634 NKD
+634 NQD

>member
-1 MAHFE
+1 MAHSE
-6 TSNND
+6 TSNNG
-11 SIKKTETMVSNNET
+11 SIKKAETMVSNNEI
-25 KQWFVQE
+25 KQCFVQE

-56 KSEQVRIST
+56 KKEQVRIST
-65 GYKVYPN
+65 RCKVYPN

-118 IEMNKDTLRHY
+118 IEMNKDTLKHY
-129 IYKGQIMKK
+129 IYKGQIMKE
-138 IKKALNIPQTLKN
+138 IKEALNIPQTLKK

-156 ISFTDATKENRV
+156 ISFTDATRENRI

-248 VVTPIRQ
+248 VVTPIKQ

-280 KDTQIRDLFLLECT
+280 KDEQIRDLFLLECT

-385 ARTITRERHEC
+385 AYTITRERYEC

-413 GWHYNEIGRYTG
+413 GWHYHEIGRYTG

-465 KVDKEKLSKEITKEP
+465 KVNKETSKEP
-480 LNLSANPLLNDN
+480 NNLSTNSLLNDN
-492 EKKELEYYAIDSITF
+492 VKVKPEYYAINSITF
-507 DTLLDTQFLA
+507 DILLDTQFFA
-517 SKINKATELKSQVG
+517 SKINKAVELQSQVG

-540 YDNEITSLISEIEK
+540 YDNEIASLISEIEK
-554 FSQSSTSDSDVAK
+554 FSQSSTPDSDVAK

-575 WKLSDLHDSFREII
+575 GKQSDLHDSFREMII
-589 VKCVKIGIS
+589 KCVKIGIS

-607 KAVEIGLLD
+607 KALEIGLLD
-616 KERFT
+616 NERFI

-628 VLLNKR
+628 ALLDKR
-634 NKD
+634 NQD

>member
-1 MAHFE
+1 MAHSE
-6 TSNND
+6 TSNNG
-11 SIKKTETMVSNNET
+11 SIKKAETMVSNNEI
-25 KQWFVQE
+25 KQCFVQE

-56 KSEQVRIST
+56 KKEQVRIST
-65 GYKVYPN
+65 RCKVYPN

-118 IEMNKDTLRHY
+118 IEMNKDTLKHY
-129 IYKGQIMKK
+129 IYKGQIMKE
-138 IKKALNIPQTLKN
+138 IKEALNIPQTLKK

-156 ISFTDATKENRV
+156 ISFTDATRENRI

-248 VVTPIRQ
+248 VVTPIKQ

-280 KDTQIRDLFLLECT
+280 KDEQIRDLFLLECT

-312 DGRTYINLVQDK
+312 DGRTYINLVQLL

-385 ARTITRERHEC
+385 AYTITRERYEC

-413 GWHYNEIGRYTG
+413 GWHYHEIGRYTG

-465 KVDKEKLSKEITKEP
+465 KVNKETRKEP
-480 LNLSANPLLNDN
+480 NNLSTNSLLNDN
-492 EKKELEYYAIDSITF
+492 EKVKPEYYAINSITF
-507 DTLLDTQFLA
+507 DILLDTQFFA
-517 SKINKATELKSQVG
+517 SKINKAVELQSQVG

-540 YDNEITSLISEIEK
+540 YDNEIASLISEIEK

-575 WKLSDLHDSFREII
+575 WKLSDLHDCFRKMII
-589 VKCVKIGIS
+589 KCVEIGIS
-598 KDAIMQFIN
+598 RDAIMQFIN
-607 KAVEIGLLD
+607 KALEIGLLD
-616 KERFT
+616 NARFT

-628 VLLNKR
+628 ALLDKR
-634 NKD
+634 NQD

>member
-1 MAHFE
+1 MAHSE
-6 TSNND
+6 TSNNG
-11 SIKKTETMVSNNET
+11 SIKKAETMVSNNEI
-25 KQWFVQE
+25 KQCFVQE

-56 KSEQVRIST
+56 KKEQVRIST
-65 GYKVYPN
+65 RCKVYPN

-118 IEMNKDTLRHY
+118 IEMNKDTLKHY
-129 IYKGQIMKK
+129 IYKGQIMKE
-138 IKKALNIPQTLKN
+138 IKEALNIPQTLKK

-156 ISFTDATKENRV
+156 ISFTDATRENRI

-248 VVTPIRQ
+248 VVTPIKQ

-280 KDTQIRDLFLLECT
+280 KDEQIRDLFLLECT

-385 ARTITRERHEC
+385 AYTITRERYEC

-413 GWHYNEIGRYTG
+413 GWHYHEIGRYTG

-465 KVDKEKLSKEITKEP
+465 KVNKETRKEP
-480 LNLSANPLLNDN
+480 NNLSTNSLLNDN
-492 EKKELEYYAIDSITF
+492 EKVKPEYYAINSITF
-507 DTLLDTQFLA
+507 DILLDTQFFA
-517 SKINKATELKSQVG
+517 SKINKAVELQSQVG

-540 YDNEITSLISEIEK
+540 YDNSFEIGRGEIEK

-575 WKLSDLHDSFREII
+575 GKLSDLHECFREMII
-589 VKCVKIGIS
+589 KCVKIGIS

-607 KAVEIGLLD
+607 KALEIGLLD
-616 KERFT
+616 NARFT

-628 VLLNKR
+628 ALLDKR
-634 NKD
+634 NQD

>member
-1 MAHFE
+1 MAHSE
-6 TSNND
+6 TSNNG
-11 SIKKTETMVSNNET
+11 SIKKAETMVSNNEI
-25 KQWFVQE
+25 KQCFVQE

-56 KSEQVRIST
+56 KKEQVRIST
-65 GYKVYPN
+65 RCKVYPN

-118 IEMNKDTLRHY
+118 IEMNKDTLKHY
-129 IYKGQIMKK
+129 IYKGQIMKE
-138 IKKALNIPQTLKN
+138 IKEALNIPQTLKK

-156 ISFTDATKENRV
+156 ISFTDATRENRV

-248 VVTPIRQ
+248 VVTPIKQ

-280 KDTQIRDLFLLECT
+280 KDEQIRDLFLLECT

-385 ARTITRERHEC
+385 AYTITRERYEC

-413 GWHYNEIGRYTG
+413 GWHYHEIGRYTG

-465 KVDKEKLSKEITKEP
+465 KVNKETSKEP
-480 LNLSANPLLNDN
+480 NNLSTNSLLNDN
-492 EKKELEYYAIDSITF
+492 VKVKPEYYAINSITF
-507 DTLLDTQFLA
+507 DILLDTQFFA
-517 SKINKATELKSQVG
+517 SKINKAVELQSQVG

-540 YDNEITSLISEIEK
+540 YDNEIASLISEIEK
-554 FSQSSTSDSDVAK
+554 LSQSSTSDSDVAK

-575 WKLSDLHDSFREII
+575 WKLSDLHDCFRKMII
-589 VKCVKIGIS
+589 KCVEIGIS
-598 KDAIMQFIN
+598 RDAIMQFIN
-607 KAVEIGLLD
+607 KALEIGLLD
-616 KERFT
+616 NERFI

-628 VLLNKR
+628 ALLDKR
-634 NKD
+634 NQD

>member
-1 MAHFE
+1 MAHSE
-6 TSNND
+6 TSNNG
-11 SIKKTETMVSNNET
+11 SIKKAETMVSNNEI
-25 KQWFVQE
+25 KQCFVQE

-56 KSEQVRIST
+56 KKEQVRIST
-65 GYKVYPN
+65 RCKVYPN

-118 IEMNKDTLRHY
+118 IEMNKDTLKHY
-129 IYKGQIMKK
+129 IYKGQIMKE
-138 IKKALNIPQTLKN
+138 IKEALNIPQTLKK

-156 ISFTDATKENRV
+156 ISFTDATRENRI

-248 VVTPIRQ
+248 VVTPIKQ

-280 KDTQIRDLFLLECT
+280 KDEQIRDLFLLECT

-385 ARTITRERHEC
+385 AYTITRERYEC

-413 GWHYNEIGRYTG
+413 GWHYHEIGRYTG

-465 KVDKEKLSKEITKEP
+465 KVNKETRKEP
-480 LNLSANPLLNDN
+480 NNLSTNSLLNDN
-492 EKKELEYYAIDSITF
+492 EKVKPEYYAINSITF
-507 DTLLDTQFLA
+507 DILLDTQFFA
-517 SKINKATELKSQVG
+517 SKINKAVELQSQVG

-540 YDNEITSLISEIEK
+540 YDNEIASLISEIEK

-575 WKLSDLHDSFREII
+575 GKLSDLHECFREMII
-589 VKCVKIGIS
+589 KCIKIGIS

-607 KAVEIGLLD
+607 KALEIGLLD
-616 KERFT
+616 NERFI

-628 VLLNKR
+628 ALLDKR
-634 NKD
+634 NQD

>member
-1 MAHFE
+1 MAHSE
-6 TSNND
+6 TSNNG
-11 SIKKTETMVSNNET
+11 SIKKAETMVSNNEI
-25 KQWFVQE
+25 KQCFVQE

-56 KSEQVRIST
+56 KKEQVRIST
-65 GYKVYPN
+65 RCKVYPN

-118 IEMNKDTLRHY
+118 IEMNKDTLKHY
-129 IYKGQIMKK
+129 IYKGQIMKE
-138 IKKALNIPQTLKN
+138 IKEALNIPQTLKK

-156 ISFTDATKENRV
+156 ISFTDATRENRI

-248 VVTPIRQ
+248 VVTPIKQ
-255 TKNDNKIALTE
+255 TKNDNKIALTD

-280 KDTQIRDLFLLECT
+280 KDEQIRDLFLLECT

-385 ARTITRERHEC
+385 AYTITRERYEC

-413 GWHYNEIGRYTG
+413 GWHYHEIGRYTG

-465 KVDKEKLSKEITKEP
+465 KVNKETRKEP
-480 LNLSANPLLNDN
+480 NNLSTNSLLNDN
-492 EKKELEYYAIDSITF
+492 EKVKPEYYAINSITF
-507 DTLLDTQFLA
+507 DILLDTQFFA
-517 SKINKATELKSQVG
+517 SKINKAVELQSQVG

-540 YDNEITSLISEIEK
+540 YDNEIASLISEIEK

-575 WKLSDLHDSFREII
+575 WKLSDLHDCFRKMII
-589 VKCVKIGIS
+589 KCVEIGIS
-598 KDAIMQFIN
+598 RDAIMQFIN
-607 KAVEIGLLD
+607 KALEIGLLD
-616 KERFT
+616 NERFI

-628 VLLNKR
+628 ALLDKR
-634 NKD
+634 NQD

>member
-1 MAHFE
+1 MAHSE
-6 TSNND
+6 TSNNG
-11 SIKKTETMVSNNET
+11 SIKKAETMVSNNEI
-25 KQWFVQE
+25 KQCFVQE

-56 KSEQVRIST
+56 KKEQVRIST
-65 GYKVYPN
+65 RCKVYPN

-118 IEMNKDTLRHY
+118 IEMNKDTLKHY
-129 IYKGQIMKK
+129 IYKGQIMKE
-138 IKKALNIPQTLKN
+138 IKEALNIPQTLKK

-156 ISFTDATKENRV
+156 ISFTDATRENRI

-248 VVTPIRQ
+248 VVTPIKQ

-280 KDTQIRDLFLLECT
+280 KDEQIRDLFLLECT

-385 ARTITRERHEC
+385 AYTITRERYEC

-413 GWHYNEIGRYTG
+413 GWHYHEIGRYTG

-465 KVDKEKLSKEITKEP
+465 KVNKETSKEP
-480 LNLSANPLLNDN
+480 NNLSTNSLLNDN
-492 EKKELEYYAIDSITF
+492 EKVKPEYYAINSITF
-507 DTLLDTQFLA
+507 DILLDTHFFA
-517 SKINKATELKSQVG
+517 SKINKAVELQSQVG

-540 YDNEITSLISEIEK
+540 YDNEIASLISEIEK

-575 WKLSDLHDSFREII
+575 WKLSDLHDCFRKMII
-589 VKCVKIGIS
+589 KCVEIGIS
-598 KDAIMQFIN
+598 RDAIMQFIN
-607 KAVEIGLLD
+607 KALEIGLLD
-616 KERFT
+616 NERFI

-628 VLLNKR
+628 ALLDKR
-634 NKD
+634 NQD

>member
-6 TSNND
+6 TSND
-11 SIKKTETMVSNNET
+11 SIKRTETMVSNNET

-45 KPTMVYFIVRI
+45 KPTMVYFIARI
-56 KSEQVRIST
+56 KNEQVRIST
-65 GYKVYPN
+65 GCKVYPN

-93 MILNNQIK
+93 MILNNQIQ

-118 IEMNKDTLRHY
+118 IEMNKDTLKHY
-129 IYKGQIMKK
+129 IYKRQIMKE
-138 IKKALNIPQTLKN
+138 IKEALNIPQTLKN
-151 YIYND
+151 YINND
-156 ISFTDATKENRV
+156 ISFTDATRGNRI

-199 WLIENVEGKNEDG
+199 WLIENIEGKNEDG

-248 VVTPIRQ
+248 VVTPIKQ

-280 KDTQIRDLFLLECT
+280 KDEQIRDLFLLECT

-301 VNKVTNNIIHK
+301 VSKVTNNIIHK

-385 ARTITRERHEC
+385 AYTITRERYEC

-413 GWHYNEIGRYTG
+413 GWHYHEIGRYTG

-460 KLVTD
+460 KLVI
-465 KVDKEKLSKEITKEP
+465 DKEELGKEATKKT
-480 LNLSANPLLNDN
+480 LNLLTNPLLNDN
-492 EKKELEYYAIDSITF
+492 EKVKLKYYAIDSITF
-507 DTLLDTQFLA
+507 DTLLDTQFFA
-517 SKINKATELKSQVG
+517 SKINKATELQSQVG

-540 YDNEITSLISEIEK
+540 YDNEIKSLISEIEN
-554 FSQSSTSDSDVAK
+554 FAQSSTSDFNVAK
-567 QYVKQLSV
+567 QYVEQLSV
-575 WKLSDLHDSFREII
+575 WKLSDLNDNFKELII
-589 VKCVKIGIS
+589 KCVKIGIS
-598 KDAIMQFIN
+598 KDAIMRFID
-607 KAVEIGLLD
+607 KALEMELLD
-616 KERFT
+616 TDRFT
-621 NIKEITT
+621 NIKEVAIA
-628 VLLNKR
+628 LLDTKNK
-634 NKD
+634 NW

>member
-1 MAHFE
+1 MAHSE
-6 TSNND
+6 TSNNG
-11 SIKKTETMVSNNET
+11 SIKKAETMVSNNEI
-25 KQWFVQE
+25 KQCFVQE

-56 KSEQVRIST
+56 KKEQVRIST
-65 GYKVYPN
+65 RCKVYPN

-118 IEMNKDTLRHY
+118 IEMNKDTLKHY
-129 IYKGQIMKK
+129 IYKGQIMKE
-138 IKKALNIPQTLKN
+138 IKEALNIPQTLKK

-156 ISFTDATKENRV
+156 ISFTDATRENRI

-248 VVTPIRQ
+248 VVTPIKQ

-280 KDTQIRDLFLLECT
+280 KDEQIRDLFLLECT

-385 ARTITRERHEC
+385 AYTITRERYEC

-413 GWHYNEIGRYTG
+413 GWHYHEIGRYTG

-465 KVDKEKLSKEITKEP
+465 KVNKETSKEP
-480 LNLSANPLLNDN
+480 NNLSTNSLLNDN
-492 EKKELEYYAIDSITF
+492 VKVKPEYYAINSITF
-507 DTLLDTQFLA
+507 DILLDTQFFA
-517 SKINKATELKSQVG
+517 SKINKAIELQSQVG

-540 YDNEITSLISEIEK
+540 YDNEIASLISEIEK
-554 FSQSSTSDSDVAK
+554 LSQSSTSDSDVAK

-575 WKLSDLHDSFREII
+575 GKQSDLYDSFREMII
-589 VKCVKIGIS
+589 KCIKIGIS

-607 KAVEIGLLD
+607 KALEIGLLD
-616 KERFT
+616 NERFI

-628 VLLNKR
+628 ALLDKR
-634 NKD
+634 NQD

>member
-1 MAHFE
+1 MAHSE
-6 TSNND
+6 TSNNG
-11 SIKKTETMVSNNET
+11 SIKKAETMVSNNEI
-25 KQWFVQE
+25 KQCFVQE

-56 KSEQVRIST
+56 KKEQVRIST
-65 GYKVYPN
+65 RCKVYPN

-118 IEMNKDTLRHY
+118 IEMNKDTLKHY
-129 IYKGQIMKK
+129 IYKGQIMKE
-138 IKKALNIPQTLKN
+138 IKEALNIPQTLKK

-156 ISFTDATKENRV
+156 ISFTDATRENRI

-248 VVTPIRQ
+248 VVTPIKQ

-280 KDTQIRDLFLLECT
+280 KDEQIRDLFLLECT

-385 ARTITRERHEC
+385 AYTITRERYEC

-413 GWHYNEIGRYTG
+413 GWHYHEIGRYTG

-465 KVDKEKLSKEITKEP
+465 KVNKETSKEP
-480 LNLSANPLLNDN
+480 NNLSTNSLLNDN
-492 EKKELEYYAIDSITF
+492 VKVKPEYYAINSITF
-507 DTLLDTQFLA
+507 DILLDTQFFA
-517 SKINKATELKSQVG
+517 SKINKAVELQSQVG

-540 YDNEITSLISEIEK
+540 YDNEIASLISEIEK
-554 FSQSSTSDSDVAK
+554 LSQSSTSDSDVAK

-575 WKLSDLHDSFREII
+575 WKLSDLHDCFRKMII
-589 VKCVKIGIS
+589 KCVEIGIS
-598 KDAIMQFIN
+598 RDAIMQFIN
-607 KAVEIGLLD
+607 KALEIGLLD
-616 KERFT
+616 NERFI

-628 VLLNKR
+628 ALLDKR
-634 NKD
+634 NQD